1 MMHVRFSQLT
11 ADPQVLAGC
20 VRYIER
26 SVRPVLASLHGSLG
40 LSLLGRA
47 ESGVAIFESFWAT
60 HDAVYLSEETE
71 ARCRGELARRI
82 GRPVTA
88 EDYQVPVFER
98 QGPLAGG
105 EAARLTRI
113 EVKPAGVQDV
123 IDVFGDTAVPRLAES
138 PGFCGALLFAAPAS
152 GQLMSETMWR
162 DAQSRSASPN
172 VAEMIRAEVLAEA
185 HCEIRAVED
194 YALVFSSARKP
205 SVPA

>member
-1 MMHVRFSQLT
+1 MMHVRCSPLT

-82 GRPVTA
+82 RRPVTA

-98 QGPLAGG
+98 EEPLAGG

-113 EVKPAGVQDV
+113 EVKPTGVQDV
-123 IDVFGDTAVPRLAES
+123 IGVFGDTAVPQLAEA
-138 PGFCGALLFAAPAS
+138 PGFRGALLFAAPAS
-152 GQLMSETMWR
+152 GRLISQTVWR
-162 DAQSRSASPN
+162 GAQSRSASPDA
-172 VAEMIRAEVLAEA
+172 AEEDRAQGPAAERRRIRGVRGQGPGVRPLP
-185 HCEIRAVED
+185 HT
-194 YALVFSSARKP
+194 LGP
-205 SVPA
+205 G

>member
-1 MMHVRFSQLT
+1 MMHVRCSPLP

-20 VRYIER
+20 VRYVER
-26 SVRPVLASLHGSLG
+26 PGRPVRASLHGSVG

-98 QGPLAGG
+98 EGPLAGG

-113 EVKPAGVQDV
+113 EVKPAGGQDV
-123 IDVFGDTAVPRLAES
+123 IDVFGDTAGPPLAEA
-138 PGFCGALLFAAPAS
+138 PRFPRPLLFSAPAS
-152 GQLMSETMWR
+152 GRLIQPTPWPGG
-162 DAQSRSASPN
+162 AN
-172 VAEMIRAEVLAEA
+172 
-185 HCEIRAVED
+185 
-194 YALVFSSARKP
+194 P
-205 SVPA
+205 SGR

>member
-1 MMHVRFSQLT
+1 MMHVRCSPLT

-98 QGPLAGG
+98 EEPLAGG

-113 EVKPAGVQDV
+113 EVKPTRVQGVIGV
-123 IDVFGDTAVPRLAES
+123 VRGTAVPQRAR
-138 PGFCGALLFAAPAS
+138 APAFR
-152 GQLMSETMWR
+152 GPLL
-162 DAQSRSASPN
+162 
-172 VAEMIRAEVLAEA
+172 LAPPPPA
-185 HCEIRAVED
+185 H
-194 YALVFSSARKP
+194 LT
-205 SVPA
+205 